1 MRVIL
6 IPYLHYEV
14 VVGSNEKT
22 DIKMLDK
29 LNTIR
34 SDDNNSYQYSLLKI
48 SLLPRIFLQYLTFV
62 PKVVKLD
69 FCLDNRNKTT

>member
-1 MRVIL
+1 MK
-6 IPYLHYEV
+6 
-14 VVGSNEKT
+14 KT

-29 LNTIR
+29 LNTIK
-34 SDDNNSYQYSLLKI
+34 SDDNNSYQYSLFKI

-69 FCLDNRNKTT
+69 FCLDYGNKAT

>member
-6 IPYLHYEV
+6 TPYLHYEV

-29 LNTIR
+29 LNTIK
-34 SDDNNSYQYSLLKI
+34 SDDNNSYQYSLFKI
-48 SLLPRIFLQYLTFV
+48 SLLPRLFLQYLTFV

-69 FCLDNRNKTT
+69 FCLDNGNKTT